1 MKPDNRKI
9 QYAFRAL
16 LLLLGILGL
25 ARGLSMPPLAGL
37 SAGRAAVL
45 NSQWEMA
52 ADPQTGITEY
62 RCRIPP
68 DTGGALL
75 LYLKTYLPEFQ
86 VLLDGELLYAYP
98 GTDAAQG
105 RSQHI
110 IRLPSDSQEKVLAVR
125 TDSGSYSA
133 TGQGRFGNA
142 FLGEE
147 HEVVIKLLRDNLY
160 ALVFTVFAL
169 LLGAGVLIAA
179 CWLRK
184 GLSREML
191 RSLASFGAFILTT
204 GVWVLTD
211 SELLLLVT
219 NRVAV
224 VSLISFVSFMVMPAF
239 LLRFIKYI
247 LGGKQIFDV
256 LCGLFVLLAAAYLL
270 NYLIRAVP
278 GYLLLAPVHLLC
290 VCSVAMVIRTGLKTL
305 KKGKNREVRRV
316 MEGFGLLSIFVI
328 AALVVF
334 AVNPLSGY
342 SSLYCL
348 GIFAFILC
356 LMGAVLGHLYGQIK
370 ENADIAAYKSLA
382 YMDAMTGMK
391 NRAAYIE
398 AQRRAENVEGLSC
411 IVLDIN
417 NLKRIND
424 RYGHQAGDNAIIT
437 AARAIQET
445 FGGTGTCFR
454 IGGDEFVV
462 LLRDCAPE
470 EIAAG
475 LDGMREN
482 LALWAQSRGSS
493 VDIAAGYAVRQEG
506 ETVTGMVRRA
516 DAGMY
521 REKQRMKAGSG
532 A

>member
-1 MKPDNRKI
+1 MKPDNRGI

-25 ARGLSMPPLAGL
+25 ARGLSAPPLEGL

-45 NSQWEMA
+45 NGQWEVA
-52 ADPQTGITEY
+52 ADPQTGIMEY

-86 VLLDGELLYAYP
+86 VLLDGALLYAYP
-98 GTDAAQG
+98 GDTDAAQG

-110 IRLPSDSQEKVLAVR
+110 VRLPADSREKLLAVR
-125 TDSGSYSA
+125 TDSAG
-133 TGQGRFGNA
+133 GQGRFGNA

-160 ALVFTVFAL
+160 ALIFTVFAL

-184 GLSREML
+184 GISGEML
-191 RSLASFGAFILTT
+191 RCLAGFGAFILTT

-224 VSLISFVSFMVMPAF
+224 VALISFVSFMVMPAF
-239 LLRFIKYI
+239 LLCFIKYI
-247 LGGKQIFDV
+247 LGGKRIFDV
-256 LCGLFVLLAAAYLL
+256 LRGLFILLAAAYLL
-270 NYLIRAVP
+270 NYLIQAVP
-278 GYLLLAPVHLLC
+278 GHLLLAPAHLLC
-290 VCSVAMVIRTGLKTL
+290 VCSLAVVIGTGLKTL

-316 MEGFGLLSIFVI
+316 MEGFGLLSVFVI

-334 AVNPLSGY
+334 VINPLSGY

-348 GIFAFILC
+348 GIFVFILY

-370 ENADIAAYKSLA
+370 EKADIAAYKSLA

-398 AQRRAENVEGLSC
+398 AQRRAEDIAGLSC
-411 IVLDIN
+411 IMLDIN

-424 RYGHQAGDNAIIT
+424 QHGHQAGDDAIIT

-445 FGGTGTCFR
+445 FGGDGTCFR

-462 LLRDCAPE
+462 LLRDRSPD

-482 LALWAQSRGSS
+482 LSLWTRSGGSS
-493 VDIAAGYAVRQEG
+493 VDIAAGYAARREG
-506 ETVTGMVRRA
+506 ETVAGMLRRA

-521 REKQRMKAGSG
+521 REKQRMKAGRPP
-532 A
+532 

>member
-1 MKPDNRKI
+1 M
-9 QYAFRAL
+9 
-16 LLLLGILGL
+16 
-25 ARGLSMPPLAGL
+25 
-37 SAGRAAVL
+37 
-45 NSQWEMA
+45 
-52 ADPQTGITEY
+52 
-62 RCRIPP
+62 
-68 DTGGALL
+68 
-75 LYLKTYLPEFQ
+75 
-86 VLLDGELLYAYP
+86 
-98 GTDAAQG
+98 
-105 RSQHI
+105 
-110 IRLPSDSQEKVLAVR
+110 
-125 TDSGSYSA
+125 
-133 TGQGRFGNA
+133 
-142 FLGEE
+142 GEE

-160 ALVFTVFAL
+160 ALIFTVFAL

-184 GLSREML
+184 GISGEML
-191 RSLASFGAFILTT
+191 RCLAGFGAFILTT

-239 LLRFIKYI
+239 LLCFIKYI
-247 LGGKQIFDV
+247 LGGKRIFDV
-256 LCGLFVLLAAAYLL
+256 LRRLFILLAAAYLL
-270 NYLIRAVP
+270 NYLIQAVP
-278 GYLLLAPVHLLC
+278 GHLLLAPAHLLC
-290 VCSVAMVIRTGLKTL
+290 VCSLAVVIGTGLKTL

-316 MEGFGLLSIFVI
+316 MEGFGLLSVFVI

-334 AVNPLSGY
+334 VINPLSGY

-348 GIFAFILC
+348 GIFVFILY

-370 ENADIAAYKSLA
+370 EKADIAAYKSLA

-398 AQRRAENVEGLSC
+398 AQRRAEDIAGLSC
-411 IVLDIN
+411 IMLDIN

-424 RYGHQAGDNAIIT
+424 QHGHQAGDDAIIT

-445 FGGTGTCFR
+445 FGGDGTCFR

-462 LLRDCAPE
+462 LLRDRSPD

-482 LALWAQSRGSS
+482 LSLWTRSGGSS
-493 VDIAAGYAVRQEG
+493 VDIAAGYAARREG
-506 ETVTGMVRRA
+506 ETVAGMLRRA

-521 REKQRMKAGSG
+521 RDKQRMKAGRPP
-532 A
+532 